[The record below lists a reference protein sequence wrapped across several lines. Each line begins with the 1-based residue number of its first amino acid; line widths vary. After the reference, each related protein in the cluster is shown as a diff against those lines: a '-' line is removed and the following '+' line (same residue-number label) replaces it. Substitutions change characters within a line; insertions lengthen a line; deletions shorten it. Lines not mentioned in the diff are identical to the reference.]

1 MSLLGVDIGG
11 TFTDI
16 VVVDDDG
23 RATFGK
29 VLTTP
34 DDPATAFLAGAL
46 DTLERAAVAPR
57 SVERVAHATTLATN
71 VILER
76 RGATVAFLTTRGFRN
91 LLTLGRATRMG
102 DARFDLFFDA
112 DEAPVP
118 DALCFE
124 VPERIGPGG
133 QVVEPLDEG
142 AAVVVCD
149 RIAELAPDA
158 VAVCLLHAYAN
169 PDHERRVGE
178 LLAERGLAAVLSH
191 DVWPE
196 LREHD
201 RAATTL
207 MSAYVGPVMAGYLDD
222 LQRRLHDV
230 GIDAPVHVM
239 DSAGGVMSTHLAA
252 SRAVRTIESGPAAGV
267 MAAARHGDDVLSFD
281 MGGTTAKA
289 AVVRHGR
296 PDLSYDFR
304 VGGGASGHHGGLLVK
319 VPSIDLVEVGSGGG
333 SLAWVD
339 PGGRLRVG
347 PRSAGAVPGPAC
359 YGRGGDRPT
368 VTDADLVLGY
378 LDAELAGGVTLD
390 RAAAEQALQQHV
402 ADPLGT
408 SVVEAAAAV
417 HDLAVAQ
424 MGDAVHIVTVQRGI
438 DPRRFTLV
446 ALGGAGPVH
455 AARIAERF
463 QIDRVIVPIGVGVA
477 SAIGLLTTDLTT
489 ERSQAVVGELD
500 FAGLEAAC
508 RDDLGASTD
517 GPGEIERFVDARYRG
532 QAHDLTVPA
541 DGWEEGFRRRYA
553 ERYGSATERPVELVA
568 ARVRMR
574 IPVAKADLRI
584 DAGPA
589 TTTTRPAW
597 FPELGGFVETEVH
610 HGRADARGPAILQD
624 REATTVVPPGWTAT
638 NDRDLVLTRG

>member
-11 TFTDI
+11 TFTDV
-16 VVVDDDG
+16 VVVDDVG

-34 DDPATAFLAGAL
+34 ADPAEAFLAGAL
-46 DTLERAAVAPR
+46 DTLRRAGVDPGT
-57 SVERVAHATTLATN
+57 VERVAHATTLATN

-76 RGATVAFLTTRGFRN
+76 RGATVAFLTTKGFRN
-91 LLTLGRATRMG
+91 LLTLGRGTRMG

-118 DALCFE
+118 DELCFE
-124 VPERIGPGG
+124 VPERIAPGG
-133 QVVEPLDEG
+133 AVVEPLTG
-142 AAVVVCD
+142 AEAVVE
-149 RIAELAPDA
+149 RIAAQRPDA
-158 VAVCLLHAYAN
+158 VAVCLLHSYAN
-169 PDHERRVGE
+169 DEHERALGR
-178 LLAERGLAAVLSH
+178 LLEARGVPAVLSC

-222 LQRRLHDV
+222 LQRRLRDV

-239 DSAGGVMSTHLAA
+239 DSAGGVMSTRLAA

-296 PDLSYDFR
+296 PDLTYDFR
-304 VGGGASGHHGGLLVK
+304 VGGDVSGHHGGLLVK

-390 RAAAEQALQQHV
+390 RAAAERALQQHV

-463 QIDRVIVPIGVGVA
+463 QIDRVIVPVGVGVG

-489 ERSQAVVGELD
+489 ERSQAVVGDLD
-500 FAGLEAAC
+500 FAVLEAAC
-508 RDDLGASTD
+508 RDDLGVGGD
-517 GPGEIERFVDARYRG
+517 VERFVDARYRG

-541 DGWEEGFRRRYA
+541 DGWEDGFRRRYA

-574 IPVAKADLRI
+574 VPVPKADLRI
-584 DAGPA
+584 DAAPS
-589 TTTTRPAW
+589 TTSKRPAW

-610 HGRADARGPAILQD
+610 HGRADAQGPAILQD